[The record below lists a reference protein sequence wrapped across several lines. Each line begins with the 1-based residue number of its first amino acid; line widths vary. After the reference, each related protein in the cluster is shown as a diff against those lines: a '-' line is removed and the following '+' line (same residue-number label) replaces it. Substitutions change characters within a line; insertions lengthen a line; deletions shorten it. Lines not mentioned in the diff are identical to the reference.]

1 MAHIRITFVA
11 DVDEEHFPKN
21 DEERLAFAKSLFEDP
36 YPTVDVSDEDNTQ
49 LVFCSSEGDEFM
61 ITPFDVA
68 DAEAE
73 AEDDDDTDGMWD
85 LD

>member
-11 DVDEEHFPKN
+11 DVDEELFPKN
-21 DEERLAFAKSLFEDP
+21 DEERLAFAKFVFDDP
-36 YPTVDVSDEDNTQ
+36 YLTVDVRDEDNTQ
-49 LVFCSSEGDEFM
+49 LVFCSSEGDEFT

-68 DAEAE
+68 DAEAAE
-73 AEDDDDTDGMWD
+73 ADDDIEG

>member
-1 MAHIRITFVA
+1 MAHVRITFVA
-11 DVDEEHFPKN
+11 DVDEEYFPKN
-21 DEERLAFAKSLFEDP
+21 VEERLAFAKSIFDDP

-49 LVFCSSEGDEFM
+49 LIFCSSEGEEFT

-68 DAEAE
+68 DAEA
-73 AEDDDDTDGMWD
+73 ADADDDIEG